1 MWPCAS
7 LTVNSGMLRWSS
19 SADRHAGGVLC
30 LIAAAV
36 VFVAGCTD
44 TTPVVADPEQLI
56 DRPPGF
62 PEQAFPAD
70 NFPTPERVDLGK
82 QLFFDIRMSANRDV
96 SCATCHDPARA
107 FADALPTSRGTASRQ
122 GTRNSPSL
130 ANVGY
135 LPYLMRE
142 GGVPTLEMQILVP
155 IQEHVEFDLEAPL
168 LVERLRQDSLL
179 QSMSRSAYN
188 RPLDIWVITRAI
200 ASFERTLV
208 SGRSRVDIGDL
219 SASEQR
225 GKTIFSSAGCV
236 SCHGGPLYTDNRFT
250 CNGLLE
256 TYSDRGRARLTN
268 DPADVAVFRVP
279 SLRNVALTAPYLH
292 NGSVETLRE
301 VIERYNQGG
310 FPHPNKNATLGP
322 LGLSALDCADLEA
335 FLRALTDD
343 RFTTN
348 PRFRP

>member
-1 MWPCAS
+1 
-7 LTVNSGMLRWSS
+7 MLRWSS
-19 SADRHAGGVLC
+19 SAKCHAAGALC
-30 LIAAAV
+30 LIAAAL

-44 TTPVVADPEQLI
+44 TAPVVADPEQLI

-62 PEQAFPAD
+62 PEQTFPAD
-70 NFPTPERVDLGK
+70 NSPTPERVELGK
-82 QLFFDIRMSANRDV
+82 RLFFDVRMSANRDV
-96 SCATCHDPARA
+96 SCATCHDPAKA
-107 FADALPTSRGTASRQ
+107 FTDALPASRGTASRL
-122 GTRNSPSL
+122 GTRNAPSL

-155 IQEHVEFDLEAPL
+155 IQEHAEFDLEAPL
-168 LVERLRQDSLL
+168 LVERLSQDSLL
-179 QSMSRSAYN
+179 QSMSRSAYG
-188 RPLDIWVITRAI
+188 RPLDIWVITRSI
-200 ASFERTLV
+200 ASFERTLI

-225 GKTIFSSAGCV
+225 GRTIFSSVGCS
-236 SCHGGPLYTDNRFT
+236 SCHGGTFYTNNRFA

-268 DPADVAVFRVP
+268 DPADVATFRVP

-292 NGSVETLRE
+292 NGSLSTLRE
-301 VIERYNQGG
+301 VIERYNRGG
-310 FPHPNKNATLGP
+310 YPHPNKDTMLQP

>member
-1 MWPCAS
+1 
-7 LTVNSGMLRWSS
+7 MLRWSS
-19 SADRHAGGVLC
+19 SAKPHSTSVLC
-30 LIAAAV
+30 LIAAAL
-36 VFVAGCTD
+36 VFIAGCTD
-44 TTPVVADPEQLI
+44 TAPVVADPEQLI

-62 PEQAFPAD
+62 PEQQYPAD
-70 NFPTPERVDLGK
+70 NFPTPERVELGK
-82 QLFFDIRMSANRDV
+82 RLFFDVRMSANRDV

-107 FADALPTSRGTASRQ
+107 FTDALATSQGTASRR
-122 GTRNSPSL
+122 GTRNAPSL

-208 SGRSRVDIGDL
+208 SGRSRVDTEDL

-225 GKTIFSSAGCV
+225 GKTIFSTAGCS
-236 SCHGGPLYTDNRFT
+236 SCHAGIFYTNDRFA

-268 DPADVAVFRVP
+268 DPGDVATFRVP

-292 NGSVETLRE
+292 NGSVSTLRQ
-301 VIERYNQGG
+301 VIERYNRGG
-310 FPHPNKNATLGP
+310 YPHPNKDTMLRA